1 MEPKMEPEM
10 VITYSPEGKDVY
22 IYLTDENPG
31 EAERSVPNAAVRLF
45 FDEDEQWLG
54 FEVDAKLPDGSAL
67 DLANALTQAR
77 KQAPEAW
84 ISYDK
89 ASHTFSMRWEKEKAA
104 SVVPWDAILDF
115 DDKDQLVGIEFLFTG
130 ELDIEG
136 RLDRLPHQRI

>member
-1 MEPKMEPEM
+1 M
-10 VITYSPEGKDVY
+10 VITYSPDGKDVY

-31 EAERSVPNAAVRLF
+31 EAERSVPNASVQMF
-45 FDEDEQWLG
+45 FDKNEQWLG
-54 FEVDAKLPDGSAL
+54 FEINAKLPEGQPL
-67 DLANALTQAR
+67 DLEDSLVEAR

-89 ASHTFSMRWEKEKAA
+89 SRHTMSMRWEPEDPED
-104 SVVPWDAILDF
+104 VVPWDAILDF
-115 DDKDQLVGIEFLFTG
+115 DANDQLVGIEFLFTG